1 MLPALLL
8 GFLPGEKNELYDWA
22 QHLVAGLVFG
32 IIFVLTFLGGDW
44 RRHWVI
50 PFTGVAAGTI
60 IAAVI
65 WRQGLPNFQGIFAL
79 AGSMVGGGYW
89 FSQRR
94 EKPILIETVFVAVG
108 SVARSIRPSSNHS
121 STPEKKP
128 TVVLSTV
135 PKKRTLVS
143 TEKLAASELF
153 QI

>member
-79 AGSMVGGGYW
+79 AGSMVGGGNCFRHGW
-89 FSQRR
+89 QRTQ
-94 EKPILIETVFVAVG
+94 LVG
-108 SVARSIRPSSNHS
+108 VIATLLVGAFQSNSGHF
-121 STPEKKP
+121 K
-128 TVVLSTV
+128 
-135 PKKRTLVS
+135 
-143 TEKLAASELF
+143 
-153 QI
+153 